1 MLPQRENFEIALDE
15 RLEFLPA
22 LWVYVASL
30 RFSGAASLNGARNG
44 NFLDAGLEQYPM
56 RVVSLGFKQ
65 TF

>member
-22 LWVYVASL
+22 LWVYVTSL

-44 NFLDAGLEQYPM
+44 NFLLAGLEQ
-56 RVVSLGFKQ
+56 
-65 TF
+65 